1 VIEELGGAR
10 YAMNRAFLKRSG
22 IIALAVVTVFSTACA
37 SRSINQVLADP
48 GRYANKQVTVSGS
61 VVDSYSVVGR
71 GAYQLEDKSGRL
83 WVVSD
88 SGVPRKGARV
98 SVKGTVREGFSLGAV
113 GDSIKLPPAI
123 GSGLVLMESSHK
135 AK

>member
-1 VIEELGGAR
+1 
-10 YAMNRAFLKRSG
+10 MKRSFLRRAG
-22 IIALAVVTVFSTACA
+22 LLALVIGAISSAACA

-48 GRYANKQVTVSGS
+48 SRYSNKQVTVSGS
-61 VVDSYSVVGR
+61 VVDSYSVIGR
-71 GAYQLEDKSGRL
+71 GAYQLEDKTGRL

-88 SGVPRKGARV
+88 KGVPRKGARV
-98 SVKGTVREGFSLGAV
+98 SVKGTVREGFSLGVV
-113 GDSIKLPPAI
+113 GDALKLPPGV

>member
-1 VIEELGGAR
+1 
-10 YAMNRAFLKRSG
+10 MNRAFLRRFG
-22 IIALAVVTVFSTACA
+22 VLALVLGTVSSVACA

-48 GRYANKQVTVSGS
+48 SRYANKQVTVSGS
-61 VVDSYSVVGR
+61 VVDSYSLVGR

-113 GDSIKLPPAI
+113 GDRLKLPPAI

>member
-1 VIEELGGAR
+1 
-10 YAMNRAFLKRSG
+10 MNRAFLRRAG
-22 IIALAVVTVFSTACA
+22 LLALVLGTVSSAACA

-71 GAYQLEDKSGRL
+71 GAYQLEDKTGRL
-83 WVVSD
+83 WIVSD

-98 SVKGTVREGFSLGAV
+98 SVKGTVREGFSLGAA
-113 GDSIKLPPAI
+113 GERLKLPSAI

>member
-1 VIEELGGAR
+1 MNGSFLRRAGLLTLAIGA
-10 YAMNRAFLKRSG
+10 
-22 IIALAVVTVFSTACA
+22 IASAACA

-48 GRYANKQVTVSGS
+48 SRYSNKQVTVSGS
-61 VVDSYSVVGR
+61 VVDSYSVIGR
-71 GAYQLEDKSGRL
+71 GAYQLEDKTGRL

-88 SGVPRKGARV
+88 KGVPRKGARV

-113 GDSIKLPPAI
+113 GDTLKLPPAV

>member
-1 VIEELGGAR
+1 MNGSFLRRAGLLTLAIGA
-10 YAMNRAFLKRSG
+10 
-22 IIALAVVTVFSTACA
+22 IASAACA

-48 GRYANKQVTVSGS
+48 SRYSNKQVTVSGS
-61 VVDSYSVVGR
+61 VVDSYSVIGR
-71 GAYQLEDKSGRL
+71 GAYQLEDKTGRL

-88 SGVPRKGARV
+88 KGVPRKGARV

-113 GDSIKLPPAI
+113 GDALKLPPAV